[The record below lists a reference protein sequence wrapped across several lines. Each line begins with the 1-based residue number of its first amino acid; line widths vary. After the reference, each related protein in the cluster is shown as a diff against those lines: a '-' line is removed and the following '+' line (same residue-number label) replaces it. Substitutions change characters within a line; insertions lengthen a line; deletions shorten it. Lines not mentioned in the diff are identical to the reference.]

1 MAERKIHITEFDRA
15 RLEELLAVAGEFGGR
30 DRGDL
35 EALAE
40 ELGRAEIVSSRA
52 VPADVVTMNSK
63 VVLRDLDND
72 ETMTWVLVFPKD
84 ADVDAGRISVLA
96 PMGTSILGYAC
107 GDVIEW
113 PVPSGTRRIRI
124 EQVLY
129 QPEAA
134 GDFHL

>member
-15 RLEELLAVAGEFGGR
+15 RLEELVAVAGEFGGR

-40 ELGRAEIVSSRA
+40 ELGRAEVVPPQQVS
-52 VPADVVTMNSK
+52 ADVVTMNSK
-63 VVLRDLDND
+63 VVLRDLGSG
-72 ETMTWVLVFPKD
+72 ETMTFTLVFPKD
-84 ADVDAGRISVLA
+84 ADLDAGRISVLA
-96 PMGTSILGYAC
+96 PVGTSILGYAR
-107 GDVIEW
+107 GDVVEW
-113 PVPSGTRRIRI
+113 PVPSGVRRIRV
-124 EQVLY
+124 EEVLY